1 MKLNFDIKNK
11 KANLEADV
19 ERLVEKG
26 MDQNEK
32 NWKDKFVTKHNAKKE
47 ILEIKHKQKMEM
59 EEKSQTKKNWI
70 QKIEEERR
78 RTKQLEFEEQKRI
91 DEENKKNKKNKIILS
106 IILGILGATLM
117 IVGCVLGSLSGDPDS
132 GWYMMTFVGLF
143 VIISIVFI
151 WANVGDNKKR

>member
-1 MKLNFDIKNK
+1 MKFNFDIKNK
-11 KANLEADV
+11 KANFEADV

-91 DEENKKNKKNKIILS
+91 DEENKKTRKI
-106 IILGILGATLM
+106 
-117 IVGCVLGSLSGDPDS
+117 
-132 GWYMMTFVGLF
+132 
-143 VIISIVFI
+143 
-151 WANVGDNKKR
+151 K